1 LRRTKASPPVTRTER
16 QGPTGSG
23 GADPHLLPAPQPP
36 NIRDSEKARVQTI
49 APNPHSMASD
59 EVSSRLLEIEDA
71 AASKKT
77 AAYSDLLTK
86 ILSASP
92 PNTLAPNL
100 IAYVE
105 SLLGDSLGIVASRP
119 LLSSFVSQFRKVE
132 DPDVRIDAGQHL
144 LQLLAPKVV
153 SYEEQDTD
161 TKYILADAYEEQEDF
176 TSSAKTLQT
185 ITLDS
190 SQRSVSADDKAK
202 LWIRI
207 VRCYLEEDEP
217 ISAGTYLNLVKNV
230 LFDVQDK
237 ATKLQFQLSQARI
250 LDSQRSFLDAS
261 AAYHAISHEPII
273 DEEERLKALDEAMK
287 CAVLAPA
294 GPLRGRTLAKLYKDD
309 RANQVEEYAILEK
322 IFFDRLLEPSEVKA
336 FASKL
341 APHQLAKTSDGSTV
355 LDKAVLEHNLL
366 AASRLYSNIGIDQ
379 LGGLLGVDGDRA
391 EGYAAQM
398 IEQGRLAGYIDQI
411 DRFIFFEG
419 EATGGKKTGH
429 NDAVVGREMRKWDG
443 NVQGLAEEVEKVS
456 TMIQNQY
463 PDFYTAQM
471 AH

>member
-1 LRRTKASPPVTRTER
+1 
-16 QGPTGSG
+16 
-23 GADPHLLPAPQPP
+23 
-36 NIRDSEKARVQTI
+36 
-49 APNPHSMASD
+49 MASD

-71 AASKKT
+71 SATKKT
-77 AAYSDLLTK
+77 AAYNDLLSK

-92 PNTLAPNL
+92 PDTLAANL

-119 LLSSFVSQFRKVE
+119 LLSSFVSQFRGVQDPEVKVE
-132 DPDVRIDAGQHL
+132 VGQHL

-161 TKYILADAYEEQEDF
+161 TKYIVADAYEEQEDF
-176 TSSAKTLQT
+176 TASAKTLQT

-190 SQRSVSADDKAK
+190 SQRAVSADDKAK

-207 VRCYLEEDEP
+207 VRCYLEEDDP
-217 ISAGTYLNLVKNV
+217 TNASTYLNRVKNV
-230 LFDVQDK
+230 LFEVQDK

-273 DEEERLKALDEAMK
+273 DEEERLKALGEAMK

-309 RANQVEEYAILEK
+309 RANQVEEYPILEK

-336 FASKL
+336 FAGKL

-429 NDAVVGREMRKWDG
+429 GDAVVGRELRKWDG
-443 NVQGLAEEVEKVS
+443 NVQGLAEEVEKVT

-471 AH
+471 VQ